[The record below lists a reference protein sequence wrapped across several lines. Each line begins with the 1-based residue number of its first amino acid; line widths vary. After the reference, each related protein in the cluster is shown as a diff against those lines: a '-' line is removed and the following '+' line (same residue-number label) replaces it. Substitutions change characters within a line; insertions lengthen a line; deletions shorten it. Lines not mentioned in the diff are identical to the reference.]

1 MARKTALVTIE
12 AEGRDQGKTFLL
24 QEMPASQAESWAV
37 RVILAAAR
45 GGVEIPDDI
54 AQAGLAGVAAMGLKM
69 LGGMHFEDAKPLMDE
84 MFTCVKIVPDSSKPQ
99 VVRYLIE
106 DDIEEVVTRLKLRKE
121 VFALHTDFFTIA
133 AG

>member
-1 MARKTALVTIE
+1 MARKTALVTID

-24 QEMPASQAESWAV
+24 REMSASQAEDWAV

-69 LGGMHFEDAKPLMDE
+69 LGGMRFEDAKPLLDE
-84 MFTCVKIVPDSSKPQ
+84 MFSCIQIVPDPAKPQ

-106 DDIEEVVTRLKLRKE
+106 DDVEEVVTRLKLRKE
-121 VFALHTDFFTIA
+121 VFALHTDFFTDA
-133 AG
+133 AS